1 MRPIEINIT
10 DGKGGK
16 PVRRRKKSMLLPVL
30 LCLAGVAVLF
40 YPVALDWYASYQA
53 TQVIS
58 EMVDAYDPLDDPA
71 LVATRTNA
79 EAYNTR
85 LATGMA
91 SSEVQIKPYEEQMLF
106 RNMTQMAWIDI
117 PKIEVALPIYHGTS
131 DDVLAAGVGHLEDTS
146 LPVGGESSHC
156 VLTGHS
162 GMQGERMF
170 DEIRRL
176 EVGDT
181 FIVHSLG
188 LPYAYRVY
196 DIEVVWPSERQ
207 SLRIQQGRDLCTL
220 VTCTP
225 YGVNDHRL
233 LVHAERCE
241 YLPEMEPHL
250 PPRISYWNT
259 RSLIFF
265 GGCAVVVLFLIALII
280 RNLVNRSY
288 EDQRRREDAHDVML
302 EDEIRRRRRRN
313 RMKKPGTLIIPGM
326 FVFCLVTIMACAVAF
341 DWLDTT
347 YARNQIAQLSE
358 KLEAASVEEKVHLLD
373 QALIYNEVL
382 AGDTSRYARSAEG
395 MLPYDKQLA
404 LDDTTMMACWV
415 DIPKLNTKMVVYH
428 GEEEDNLLIGA
439 GHIQQ
444 TSLPVA
450 GESSHTVVSAHAGM
464 ALTRAFDELHRLQE
478 GDVFILWTLGEPYAY
493 EVTGVEVVLPDEAN
507 SLKIDRH
514 KDQATLVTCTPYGI
528 NDHRLL
534 VHGKRCDYSAEM
546 STEGVDAYVNYRT
559 IPFLGGIAL
568 GIPLLILIT
577 ISYRRRKKAIL
588 AVF

>member
-1 MRPIEINIT
+1 
-10 DGKGGK
+10 
-16 PVRRRKKSMLLPVL
+16 MLLPVL

-40 YPVALDWYASYQA
+40 YPVALDWYASWQA
-53 TQVIS
+53 TQIIS
-58 EMVDAYDPLDDPA
+58 EMVDSYDPLDDPE
-71 LVATRTNA
+71 LVATRDNA
-79 EAYNTR
+79 EAYNAR
-85 LATGMA
+85 LATGNA
-91 SSEVQIKPYEEQMLF
+91 PAEIQIKPYEEQMLF
-106 RNMTQMAWIDI
+106 RNMSQMAWIDI

-131 DDVLAAGVGHLEDTS
+131 ADVLAAGVGHLEESS
-146 LPVGGESSHC
+146 LPVGGTSSHC

-170 DEIRRL
+170 DEIRKL
-176 EVGDT
+176 VVGDT

-207 SLRIQQGRDLCTL
+207 SLQIQQGRDLCTL

-241 YLPEMEPHL
+241 YLPEMEPSL

-265 GGCAVVVLFLIALII
+265 SACAVVLVFLIALVI
-280 RNLVNRSY
+280 RNIVNRSY
-288 EDQRRREDAHDVML
+288 EEQRAREDAHDVMT
-302 EDEIRRRRRRN
+302 EDEIKRRRKRRRL
-313 RMKKPGTLIIPGM
+313 KKPGSLILPGM
-326 FVFCLVTIMACAVAF
+326 FVFCLVAIMGCALAF
-341 DWLDTT
+341 DWMDTT
-347 YARNQIAQLSE
+347 RARDEIVELTE
-358 KLEAASVEEKVHLLD
+358 KMDAASVEEKAHLLD

-382 AGDTSRYARSAEG
+382 AGDTSRYAQSATG
-395 MLPYDKQLA
+395 MLPYERQLS
-404 LDDTTMMACWV
+404 LDETTLMACWI

-428 GEEEDNLLIGA
+428 GQEEDNLLIGA

-464 ALTRAFDELHRLQE
+464 ALTRALDEFYRLEE
-478 GDVFILWTLGEPYAY
+478 GDVFVIWTLGEPYAY

-507 SLKIDRH
+507 SLKIERH

-534 VHGKRCDYSAEM
+534 VHGIRCDYIPEM
-546 STEGVDAYVNYRT
+546 STEDVDAYINYRT
-559 IPFLGGIAL
+559 IPFMIGVGV
-568 GIPLLILIT
+568 GVPILIV
-577 ISYRRRKKAIL
+577 IFVSYRRRKKAIM
-588 AVF
+588 AAF

>member
-1 MRPIEINIT
+1 
-10 DGKGGK
+10 
-16 PVRRRKKSMLLPVL
+16 
-30 LCLAGVAVLF
+30 
-40 YPVALDWYASYQA
+40 
-53 TQVIS
+53 
-58 EMVDAYDPLDDPA
+58 
-71 LVATRTNA
+71 
-79 EAYNTR
+79 
-85 LATGMA
+85 
-91 SSEVQIKPYEEQMLF
+91 
-106 RNMTQMAWIDI
+106 
-117 PKIEVALPIYHGTS
+117 
-131 DDVLAAGVGHLEDTS
+131 
-146 LPVGGESSHC
+146 
-156 VLTGHS
+156 
-162 GMQGERMF
+162 
-170 DEIRRL
+170 
-176 EVGDT
+176 
-181 FIVHSLG
+181 
-188 LPYAYRVY
+188 
-196 DIEVVWPSERQ
+196 
-207 SLRIQQGRDLCTL
+207 
-220 VTCTP
+220 
-225 YGVNDHRL
+225 
-233 LVHAERCE
+233 
-241 YLPEMEPHL
+241 
-250 PPRISYWNT
+250 
-259 RSLIFF
+259 
-265 GGCAVVVLFLIALII
+265 
-280 RNLVNRSY
+280 
-288 EDQRRREDAHDVML
+288 
-302 EDEIRRRRRRN
+302 
-313 RMKKPGTLIIPGM
+313 
-326 FVFCLVTIMACAVAF
+326 
-341 DWLDTT
+341 
-347 YARNQIAQLSE
+347 
-358 KLEAASVEEKVHLLD
+358 
-373 QALIYNEVL
+373 
-382 AGDTSRYARSAEG
+382 